1 MPAYV
6 VAEVEVKDA
15 VEYEEYKAKAAA
27 SIALYGGRDLA
38 RGGEVA
44 ALECEAPPRRIAI
57 LEFPTLAR
65 AKEWFG
71 SPEYTQ
77 ARAIRLRAAT
87 ARLYAVDGVAST

>member
-6 VAEVEVKDA
+6 IAEVDVKDPA
-15 VEYEEYKAKAAA
+15 AYEEYKALAAA
-27 SIALYGGRDLA
+27 SIALYGGRYVA

-44 ALECEAPPRRIAI
+44 AFECEAVPKRVAI

-71 SPEYTQ
+71 SAEYTA
-77 ARAIRLRAAT
+77 ARDIRLRTAT
-87 ARLYAVDGVAST
+87 ARLYAVDGVAPA

>member
-6 VAEVEVKDA
+6 VAEVDVRDA
-15 VEYEEYKAKAAA
+15 VEYEEYKVLAAA
-27 SIALYGGRDLA
+27 SIARYGGRYVA

-44 ALECEAPPRRIAI
+44 AFECEAVPKRIAI

-71 SPEYTQ
+71 SAEYTR
-77 ARAIRLRAAT
+77 ARAIRLRTAT
-87 ARLYAVDGVAST
+87 ARLYAVDGVASA